1 MQVTSSKITGF
12 ETESQIIIFTEL
24 KLITLLHNSL
34 KNYVSILDSQNCVTN
49 NDSEKFRDN
58 VQRIY
63 LTYYQ
68 KIKFSKMNDE
78 NKLSL

>member
-1 MQVTSSKITGF
+1 M
-12 ETESQIIIFTEL
+12 
-24 KLITLLHNSL
+24 
-34 KNYVSILDSQNCVTN
+34 NYVSVLDSQNCVAN
-49 NDSEKFRDN
+49 NDSEKFRDK